1 MEEESVVALAELVL
15 VVLEHHLTVTVRV
28 GQRNHV

>member
-15 VVLEHHLTVTVRV
+15 VVLEHHLSVAIRM
-28 GQRNHV
+28 GQRDHV